1 MEFSLMNADT
11 MTLKELCGMIDH
23 TYLAPNATNQDIL
36 KLCREAKDNGFAMV
50 AVNSVQVALCKKYLR
65 DTPVH
70 VGAAVSFPLGQTTI
84 PVKVF
89 ETQDAINEGADEI
102 DYVINISALKEHNY
116 QYIQKEM
123 EQIVDICRSHSVI
136 SKVIFEN
143 CYLEDQEI
151 VELVKIANAVQSDF
165 VKTSTGFGTSGATV
179 HDIKLMKSN
188 ITGGVKIKAAG
199 GIHNWSICK
208 EMIKAGAERI
218 GTTHSFDII
227 ESWKQ
232 AHTAS
237 NGG

>member
-1 MEFSLMNADT
+1 MNANAI
-11 MTLKELCGMIDH
+11 TLEELCGMIDH
-23 TYLAPNATNQDIL
+23 TLLAPDATKKDIL
-36 KLCREAKDNGFAMV
+36 NLCKEAKDNGFAMV
-50 AVNSVQVALCKKYLR
+50 AINSVQVALCKDYLR

-70 VGAAVSFPLGQTTI
+70 VGAAISFPLGQTSI
-84 PVKVF
+84 PVKAF

-102 DYVINISALKEHNY
+102 DYVINISEVKAHNY
-116 QYIQKEM
+116 QYIQNEM
-123 EQIVDICRSHSVI
+123 EQIVEICRSHGVV

-151 VELVKIANAVQSDF
+151 VELMKIANMVKPDF

-179 HDIKLMKSN
+179 HDIQLMKSN
-188 ITGGVKIKAAG
+188 ITGGVKIKAAS
-199 GIHNWSICK
+199 GIWNWAICK
-208 EMIKAGAERI
+208 EMIQAGAERI

>member
-1 MEFSLMNADT
+1 MIDADT
-11 MTLKELCGMIDH
+11 ITLKELCGMIDH
-23 TYLAPNATNQDIL
+23 TLL
-36 KLCREAKDNGFAMV
+36 KPQALKEEIIQLCKEAQENNFAMV
-50 AVNSVQVALCKKYLR
+50 AVNSVQVSLCKRYLGNTR
-65 DTPVH
+65 VH
-70 VGAAVSFPLGQTTI
+70 VGAAISFPLGQTSI
-84 PVKVF
+84 PVKAF
-89 ETQDAINEGADEI
+89 ETQDAIDEGADEI
-102 DYVINISALKEHNY
+102 DYVINISEIKAHNY
-116 QYIQKEM
+116 QYIQNEM
-123 EQIVDICRSHSVI
+123 EQIVEICRSHGVV

-151 VELVKIANAVQSDF
+151 VELVKIANVVKPDF

-227 ESWKQ
+227 ESWKR